1 ITREEGLKDKVV
13 QGYWIEE
20 VDDPTY
26 LPGHAAAIYLK
37 LGGNKDAKK
46 IGQFG
51 ILHPTVLKNFELPFP
66 ASVLEMD
73 VEVFL

>member
-1 ITREEGLKDKVV
+1 
-13 QGYWIEE
+13 
-20 VDDPTY
+20 PTY

-37 LGGNKDAKK
+37 LGGNKDARK